1 MDRESSCTYYDY
13 RFVTGETK
21 SEEIMG
27 RFILKR
33 LGQTLIVLFIV
44 SIFVFLMVS
53 FLPGDPVYAML
64 GGEISQETYD
74 RWFYQLGLDKPL
86 LLRYFDWIAKALV
99 GNFGISA
106 SQHKEVVTIL
116 AERVPVT
123 IYLSMIS
130 FFISIPLGI
139 LLGVLAAINRGKK
152 IDGILTTFANV
163 CSCLPQFFLSVLFL
177 YLFSMKLH
185 LLPSFG
191 FTWPWVDLG
200 KSISQTIMPVLCLS
214 IGGVASICRQTRSSM
229 LEVISQDYIR
239 TARSKGLTQ
248 AKIVIV
254 HALKNALIP
263 VITLMGLRLGGMI
276 GGSMFVE
283 SVFNI
288 SGMGTL
294 LVSAIRAQDIPLI
307 QACVLLIA
315 VVACV
320 VNIITDIIYAAVD
333 PRIKV

>member
-1 MDRESSCTYYDY
+1 
-13 RFVTGETK
+13 
-21 SEEIMG
+21 MG
-27 RFILKR
+27 KFILKR
-33 LGQTLIVLFIV
+33 TGQTMIVLFIV
-44 SIFVFLMVS
+44 SVFVFLMVS

-64 GGEISQETYD
+64 GGEISQETYN
-74 RWFYQLGLDKPL
+74 RWYYELGLDQPL
-86 LLRYFDWIAKALV
+86 LIRYFLWISKAVV
-99 GNFGISA
+99 GNFGTSA
-106 SQHKEVVTIL
+106 SQHMAVIEVIAQRL
-116 AERVPVT
+116 PVT
-123 IYLSMIS
+123 LYLSLLA
-130 FFISIPLGI
+130 FFVSIPTGI
-139 LLGVLAAINRGKK
+139 ALGVLAAINRGKK
-152 IDGILTTFANV
+152 IDGALTTFANV

-177 YLFSMKLH
+177 YLFSMKMH
-185 LLPSFG
+185 WLPSFG

-200 KSISQTIMPVLCLS
+200 KSIQQTIMPLLCLA

-229 LEVISQDYIR
+229 LEVIGQDYIR
-239 TARSKGLTQ
+239 TARSKGLKQ
-248 AKIVIV
+248 DKIITV

-320 VNIITDIIYAAVD
+320 VNIITDIVYAAVD

>member
-1 MDRESSCTYYDY
+1 M
-13 RFVTGETK
+13 
-21 SEEIMG
+21 
-27 RFILKR
+27 
-33 LGQTLIVLFIV
+33 IVLFIV
-44 SIFVFLMVS
+44 SVFVFLMVS

-64 GGEISQETYD
+64 GGEISQETYN
-74 RWFYQLGLDKPL
+74 RWYYELGLDQPL
-86 LLRYFDWIAKALV
+86 LIRYFLWISKAV
-99 GNFGISA
+99 TGNFGTSA
-106 SQHKEVVTIL
+106 SQHMAVIEVIAQRL
-116 AERVPVT
+116 PVT
-123 IYLSMIS
+123 LYLSLLA
-130 FFISIPLGI
+130 FFVSIPTGI
-139 LLGVLAAINRGKK
+139 ALGVLAAINRGKK
-152 IDGILTTFANV
+152 IDGALTTFANV

-177 YLFSMKLH
+177 YLFSMKMH
-185 LLPSFG
+185 WLPSFG
-191 FTWPWVDLG
+191 FTWPWVDFG
-200 KSISQTIMPVLCLS
+200 KSIQQTIMPLLCLA
-214 IGGVASICRQTRSSM
+214 IGGVASICRQARSSM
-229 LEVISQDYIR
+229 LEVIGQDYIR
-239 TARSKGLTQ
+239 TARSKGLKPD
-248 AKIVIV
+248 KIITV

-320 VNIITDIIYAAVD
+320 VNIITDIVYAAVD

>member
-1 MDRESSCTYYDY
+1 
-13 RFVTGETK
+13 
-21 SEEIMG
+21 MG
-27 RFILKR
+27 KFILKR
-33 LGQTLIVLFIV
+33 TGQTMIVLFIV
-44 SIFVFLMVS
+44 SVFVFLMVS

-64 GGEISQETYD
+64 GGEISQETYN
-74 RWFYQLGLDKPL
+74 RWYYELGLDQPL
-86 LLRYFDWIAKALV
+86 LIRYFLWISKAV
-99 GNFGISA
+99 TGNFGTSA
-106 SQHKEVVTIL
+106 SQHMAVIEVIAQRL
-116 AERVPVT
+116 PVT
-123 IYLSMIS
+123 LYLSLLA
-130 FFISIPLGI
+130 FFVSIPTGI
-139 LLGVLAAINRGKK
+139 ALGVLAAINRGKK
-152 IDGILTTFANV
+152 IDGALTTFANV

-177 YLFSMKLH
+177 YLFSMKMH
-185 LLPSFG
+185 WLPSFG

-200 KSISQTIMPVLCLS
+200 KSIQQTIMPLLCLA

-229 LEVISQDYIR
+229 LEVIGQDYIR
-239 TARSKGLTQ
+239 TARSKGLKPD
-248 AKIVIV
+248 KIITV

-320 VNIITDIIYAAVD
+320 VNIITDIVYAAVD

>member
-1 MDRESSCTYYDY
+1 
-13 RFVTGETK
+13 
-21 SEEIMG
+21 MG
-27 RFILKR
+27 KFILKR

-44 SIFVFLMVS
+44 SVFVFLMVS

-64 GGEISQETYD
+64 GGEISQETYN
-74 RWFYQLGLDKPL
+74 RWYYELGLDQPL
-86 LLRYFDWIAKALV
+86 VIRYFLWISKAVV
-99 GNFGISA
+99 GNFGTSA
-106 SQHKEVVTIL
+106 SQHMAVIDVIAQRL
-116 AERVPVT
+116 PVT
-123 IYLSMIS
+123 LYLSLLA
-130 FFISIPLGI
+130 FFVSIPTGI
-139 LLGVLAAINRGKK
+139 ALGVLAAVNRGKK
-152 IDGILTTFANV
+152 IDGALTTFANV

-185 LLPSFG
+185 WLPSFG

-200 KSISQTIMPVLCLS
+200 KSIQQTIMPLLCLA

-229 LEVISQDYIR
+229 LEVIGQDYIR
-239 TARSKGLTQ
+239 TARSKGLKPN
-248 AKIVIV
+248 KIITV

-320 VNIITDIIYAAVD
+320 VNIITDIVYAAVD

>member
-1 MDRESSCTYYDY
+1 
-13 RFVTGETK
+13 
-21 SEEIMG
+21 MG
-27 RFILKR
+27 KFILKR
-33 LGQTLIVLFIV
+33 TGQTMIVLFIV
-44 SIFVFLMVS
+44 SVFVFLMVS

-64 GGEISQETYD
+64 GGEISQETYN
-74 RWFYQLGLDKPL
+74 RWYYELGLDQPL
-86 LLRYFDWIAKALV
+86 LIRYFLWISKAV
-99 GNFGISA
+99 TGNFGTSA
-106 SQHKEVVTIL
+106 SQHMAVIEVIAQRL
-116 AERVPVT
+116 PVT
-123 IYLSMIS
+123 LYLSLLA
-130 FFISIPLGI
+130 FFVSIPTGI
-139 LLGVLAAINRGKK
+139 ALGVLAAINRGKK
-152 IDGILTTFANV
+152 IDGALTTFANV

-177 YLFSMKLH
+177 YLFSMKMH
-185 LLPSFG
+185 WLPSFG
-191 FTWPWVDLG
+191 FTWPWMDFG
-200 KSISQTIMPVLCLS
+200 KSIQQTIMPLLCLA

-229 LEVISQDYIR
+229 LEVIGQDYIR
-239 TARSKGLTQ
+239 TARSKGLKPD
-248 AKIVIV
+248 KIITV

-320 VNIITDIIYAAVD
+320 VNIITDIVYAAVD

>member
-1 MDRESSCTYYDY
+1 
-13 RFVTGETK
+13 
-21 SEEIMG
+21 MG
-27 RFILKR
+27 KFILKR
-33 LGQTLIVLFIV
+33 TGQTMIVLFIV
-44 SIFVFLMVS
+44 SVFVFLMVS

-64 GGEISQETYD
+64 GGEISQETYN
-74 RWFYQLGLDKPL
+74 RWYYELGLDQPL
-86 LLRYFDWIAKALV
+86 LIRYFLWISKAV
-99 GNFGISA
+99 TGNFGTSA
-106 SQHKEVVTIL
+106 SQHMAVIEVIAQRL
-116 AERVPVT
+116 PVT
-123 IYLSMIS
+123 LYLSLLA
-130 FFISIPLGI
+130 FFVSIPTGI
-139 LLGVLAAINRGKK
+139 ALGVLAAINRGKK
-152 IDGILTTFANV
+152 IDGALTTFANV

-177 YLFSMKLH
+177 YLFSMKMH
-185 LLPSFG
+185 WLPSFG

-200 KSISQTIMPVLCLS
+200 KSIQQTIMPLLCLA

-229 LEVISQDYIR
+229 LEVIGQDYTR
-239 TARSKGLTQ
+239 TARSKGLKPD
-248 AKIVIV
+248 KIITV

-320 VNIITDIIYAAVD
+320 VNIITDIVYAAVD

>member
-1 MDRESSCTYYDY
+1 
-13 RFVTGETK
+13 
-21 SEEIMG
+21 MG
-27 RFILKR
+27 KFILKR
-33 LGQTLIVLFIV
+33 TGQTMIVLFIV
-44 SIFVFLMVS
+44 SVFVFLMVS

-64 GGEISQETYD
+64 GGEISQETYN
-74 RWFYQLGLDKPL
+74 RWYYELGLDQPL
-86 LLRYFDWIAKALV
+86 LIRYFLWISKAV
-99 GNFGISA
+99 TGNFGTSA
-106 SQHKEVVTIL
+106 SQHMAVIEVIAQRL
-116 AERVPVT
+116 PVT
-123 IYLSMIS
+123 LYLSLLA
-130 FFISIPLGI
+130 FFVSIPTGI
-139 LLGVLAAINRGKK
+139 ALGVLAAINRGKK
-152 IDGILTTFANV
+152 IDGALTTFANV

-177 YLFSMKLH
+177 YLFSMKMH
-185 LLPSFG
+185 WLPSFG

-200 KSISQTIMPVLCLS
+200 KSIQQTIMPLLCLA

-229 LEVISQDYIR
+229 LEVIGQDYIR
-239 TARSKGLTQ
+239 TARSKGLKPD
-248 AKIVIV
+248 KIITI

-320 VNIITDIIYAAVD
+320 VNIITDIVYAAVD

>member
-1 MDRESSCTYYDY
+1 M
-13 RFVTGETK
+13 
-21 SEEIMG
+21 
-27 RFILKR
+27 
-33 LGQTLIVLFIV
+33 IVLFIV
-44 SIFVFLMVS
+44 SVFVFLMVS

-64 GGEISQETYD
+64 GGEISQETYN
-74 RWFYQLGLDKPL
+74 RWYYELGLDQPL
-86 LLRYFDWIAKALV
+86 LIRYFLWISKAV
-99 GNFGISA
+99 TGNFGTSA
-106 SQHKEVVTIL
+106 SQHMAVIEVIAQRL
-116 AERVPVT
+116 PVT
-123 IYLSMIS
+123 LYLSLLA
-130 FFISIPLGI
+130 FFVSIPTGI
-139 LLGVLAAINRGKK
+139 ALGVLAAINRGKK
-152 IDGILTTFANV
+152 IDGALTTFANV

-177 YLFSMKLH
+177 YLFSMKMH
-185 LLPSFG
+185 WLPSFG

-200 KSISQTIMPVLCLS
+200 KSIQQTIMPLLCLA

-229 LEVISQDYIR
+229 LEVIGQDYIR
-239 TARSKGLTQ
+239 TARSKGLKSD
-248 AKIVIV
+248 KIITV

-320 VNIITDIIYAAVD
+320 VNIITDIVYAAVD

>member
-1 MDRESSCTYYDY
+1 
-13 RFVTGETK
+13 
-21 SEEIMG
+21 MG
-27 RFILKR
+27 KFILKR
-33 LGQTLIVLFIV
+33 TGQTMIVLFIV
-44 SIFVFLMVS
+44 SVFVFLMVS

-64 GGEISQETYD
+64 GGEISQETYN
-74 RWFYQLGLDKPL
+74 RWYYELGLDQPL
-86 LLRYFDWIAKALV
+86 LIRYFLWISKAV
-99 GNFGISA
+99 TGNFGTSA
-106 SQHKEVVTIL
+106 SQHMAVIEVIAQRL
-116 AERVPVT
+116 PVT
-123 IYLSMIS
+123 LYLSLLA
-130 FFISIPLGI
+130 FFVSIPTGI
-139 LLGVLAAINRGKK
+139 ALGVLAAINRGKK
-152 IDGILTTFANV
+152 IDGVLTTFANV

-177 YLFSMKLH
+177 YLFSMKMH
-185 LLPSFG
+185 WLPSFG
-191 FTWPWVDLG
+191 FTWPGVDLG
-200 KSISQTIMPVLCLS
+200 KSIQQTIMPLLCLA

-229 LEVISQDYIR
+229 LEVIGQDYIR
-239 TARSKGLTQ
+239 TARSKGLKPD
-248 AKIVIV
+248 KIITV

-320 VNIITDIIYAAVD
+320 VNIITDIVYAAVD

>member
-1 MDRESSCTYYDY
+1 
-13 RFVTGETK
+13 
-21 SEEIMG
+21 MG
-27 RFILKR
+27 KFILKR
-33 LGQTLIVLFIV
+33 TGQTMIVLFIV
-44 SIFVFLMVS
+44 SVFVFLMVS

-64 GGEISQETYD
+64 GGEISQETYN
-74 RWFYQLGLDKPL
+74 RWYYELGLDQPL
-86 LLRYFDWIAKALV
+86 LIRYFLWISKAV
-99 GNFGISA
+99 TGNFGTSA
-106 SQHKEVVTIL
+106 SQHMAVIEVIAQRL
-116 AERVPVT
+116 PVT
-123 IYLSMIS
+123 LYLSLLA
-130 FFISIPLGI
+130 FFVSIPTGI
-139 LLGVLAAINRGKK
+139 ALGVLAAINRGKK
-152 IDGILTTFANV
+152 IDGALTTFANV
-163 CSCLPQFFLSVLFL
+163 CSCLPQFFLSILFL
-177 YLFSMKLH
+177 YLFSMKMH
-185 LLPSFG
+185 WLPSFG

-200 KSISQTIMPVLCLS
+200 KSIQQTIMPLLCLA

-229 LEVISQDYIR
+229 LEVIGQDYIR
-239 TARSKGLTQ
+239 TARSKGLKPD
-248 AKIVIV
+248 KIITV

-263 VITLMGLRLGGMI
+263 VITLMGLRLGGMF

-320 VNIITDIIYAAVD
+320 VNIITDIVYAAVD

>member
-1 MDRESSCTYYDY
+1 
-13 RFVTGETK
+13 
-21 SEEIMG
+21 MG
-27 RFILKR
+27 KFILKR
-33 LGQTLIVLFIV
+33 TGQTMIVLFIV
-44 SIFVFLMVS
+44 SVFVFLMVS

-64 GGEISQETYD
+64 GGEISQETYN
-74 RWFYQLGLDKPL
+74 RWYYELGLDQPL
-86 LLRYFDWIAKALV
+86 LIRYFLWISKAV
-99 GNFGISA
+99 TGNFGTSA
-106 SQHKEVVTIL
+106 SQHMAVIEVIAQRL
-116 AERVPVT
+116 PVT
-123 IYLSMIS
+123 LYLSLLA
-130 FFISIPLGI
+130 FFVSIPTGI
-139 LLGVLAAINRGKK
+139 ALGVLAAINRGKK
-152 IDGILTTFANV
+152 IDGALTTFANV

-177 YLFSMKLH
+177 YLFSMKMH
-185 LLPSFG
+185 WLPSFG

-200 KSISQTIMPVLCLS
+200 KSIQQTIMPLLCLA

-229 LEVISQDYIR
+229 LEVIGQDYIR
-239 TARSKGLTQ
+239 TARSKGLKPD
-248 AKIVIV
+248 KIITV

-315 VVACV
+315 VVECV
-320 VNIITDIIYAAVD
+320 VNIITDIVYPAVEQ
-333 PRIKV
+333 RIKV

>member
-1 MDRESSCTYYDY
+1 M
-13 RFVTGETK
+13 
-21 SEEIMG
+21 
-27 RFILKR
+27 
-33 LGQTLIVLFIV
+33 IVLFIV
-44 SIFVFLMVS
+44 SVFVFLMVS

-64 GGEISQETYD
+64 GGEISQETYN
-74 RWFYQLGLDKPL
+74 RWYYELGLDQPL
-86 LLRYFDWIAKALV
+86 LIRYFLWISKAV
-99 GNFGISA
+99 TGNFGTSA
-106 SQHKEVVTIL
+106 SQHMAVIEVIAQRL
-116 AERVPVT
+116 PVT
-123 IYLSMIS
+123 LYLSLLA
-130 FFISIPLGI
+130 FFVSIPTGI
-139 LLGVLAAINRGKK
+139 ALGVLAAINRGKK
-152 IDGILTTFANV
+152 IDGALTTFANV

-177 YLFSMKLH
+177 YLFSMKMH
-185 LLPSFG
+185 WLPSFG

-200 KSISQTIMPVLCLS
+200 KSIQQTIMPLLCLA

-229 LEVISQDYIR
+229 LEVIGQDYIR
-239 TARSKGLTQ
+239 TARSKGLKPD
-248 AKIVIV
+248 KIITV

-320 VNIITDIIYAAVD
+320 VNIITDIVYAAVD

>member
-1 MDRESSCTYYDY
+1 
-13 RFVTGETK
+13 
-21 SEEIMG
+21 MG
-27 RFILKR
+27 KFILKR
-33 LGQTLIVLFIV
+33 TGQTMIVLFIV
-44 SIFVFLMVS
+44 SVFVFLMVS

-64 GGEISQETYD
+64 GGEISQETYN
-74 RWFYQLGLDKPL
+74 RWYYELGLDQPL
-86 LLRYFDWIAKALV
+86 LIRYFLWISKAV
-99 GNFGISA
+99 TGNFGTSA
-106 SQHKEVVTIL
+106 SQHMAVIEVIAQRL
-116 AERVPVT
+116 PVT
-123 IYLSMIS
+123 LYLSLLA
-130 FFISIPLGI
+130 FFVSIPTGI
-139 LLGVLAAINRGKK
+139 ALGVLAAINRGKK
-152 IDGILTTFANV
+152 IDGALTTFANV

-177 YLFSMKLH
+177 YLFSMKMH
-185 LLPSFG
+185 WLPSFG
-191 FTWPWVDLG
+191 FTWPWVDFG
-200 KSISQTIMPVLCLS
+200 KSIQQTIMPLLCLA
-214 IGGVASICRQTRSSM
+214 IGGVASICRQARSSM
-229 LEVISQDYIR
+229 LEVIGQDYIR
-239 TARSKGLTQ
+239 TARSKGLKPD
-248 AKIVIV
+248 KIITV

-320 VNIITDIIYAAVD
+320 VNIITDIVYAAVD

>member
-1 MDRESSCTYYDY
+1 M
-13 RFVTGETK
+13 
-21 SEEIMG
+21 
-27 RFILKR
+27 
-33 LGQTLIVLFIV
+33 IVLFIV
-44 SIFVFLMVS
+44 SVFVFLMVS

-64 GGEISQETYD
+64 GGEISQETYN
-74 RWFYQLGLDKPL
+74 RWYYELGLDQPL
-86 LLRYFDWIAKALV
+86 LIRYFLWISKAV
-99 GNFGISA
+99 TGNFGTSA
-106 SQHKEVVTIL
+106 SQHMAVIEVIAQRL
-116 AERVPVT
+116 PVT
-123 IYLSMIS
+123 LYFSLLA
-130 FFISIPLGI
+130 FFVSIPTGI
-139 LLGVLAAINRGKK
+139 ALGVLAAINRGKK
-152 IDGILTTFANV
+152 IDGALTTFANV

-177 YLFSMKLH
+177 YLFSMKMH
-185 LLPSFG
+185 WLPSFG

-200 KSISQTIMPVLCLS
+200 KSIQQTIMPLLCLA

-229 LEVISQDYIR
+229 LEVIGQDYIR
-239 TARSKGLTQ
+239 TARSKGLKPD
-248 AKIVIV
+248 KIITV

-320 VNIITDIIYAAVD
+320 VNIITDIVYAAVD

>member
-1 MDRESSCTYYDY
+1 
-13 RFVTGETK
+13 
-21 SEEIMG
+21 MG
-27 RFILKR
+27 KFILKR

-44 SIFVFLMVS
+44 SVFVFLMVS

-64 GGEISQETYD
+64 GGEISQETYN
-74 RWFYQLGLDKPL
+74 RWYYELGLDQPL
-86 LLRYFDWIAKALV
+86 LIRYFLWISKAVV
-99 GNFGISA
+99 GNFGTSA
-106 SQHKEVVTIL
+106 SQHMAVIEVIAQRL
-116 AERVPVT
+116 PVT
-123 IYLSMIS
+123 LYLSLLA
-130 FFISIPLGI
+130 FFVSIPTGI
-139 LLGVLAAINRGKK
+139 ALGVLAAINRGKK
-152 IDGILTTFANV
+152 IDGALTTFANV

-177 YLFSMKLH
+177 YLFSMKMH
-185 LLPSFG
+185 WLPSFG

-200 KSISQTIMPVLCLS
+200 KSIQQTIMPLLCLA

-229 LEVISQDYIR
+229 LEVIGQDYIR
-239 TARSKGLTQ
+239 TARSKGLKPD
-248 AKIVIV
+248 KIITV

-320 VNIITDIIYAAVD
+320 VNIITDIVYAAVD

>member
-1 MDRESSCTYYDY
+1 M
-13 RFVTGETK
+13 
-21 SEEIMG
+21 
-27 RFILKR
+27 
-33 LGQTLIVLFIV
+33 IVLFIV
-44 SIFVFLMVS
+44 SVFVFLMVS

-64 GGEISQETYD
+64 GGEISQETYN
-74 RWFYQLGLDKPL
+74 RWYYELGLDQPL
-86 LLRYFDWIAKALV
+86 LIRYFLWISKAV
-99 GNFGISA
+99 TGNFGTSA
-106 SQHKEVVTIL
+106 SQHMAVIEVIAQRL
-116 AERVPVT
+116 PVT
-123 IYLSMIS
+123 LYLSLLA
-130 FFISIPLGI
+130 FFVSIPTGI
-139 LLGVLAAINRGKK
+139 ALGVLAAINRGKK
-152 IDGILTTFANV
+152 IDGALTTFANV

-177 YLFSMKLH
+177 YLFSMKMH
-185 LLPSFG
+185 WLPSFG

-200 KSISQTIMPVLCLS
+200 KSIQQTIMPLLCLA

-229 LEVISQDYIR
+229 LEVIGQDYIR
-239 TARSKGLTQ
+239 TARSKGLKPD
-248 AKIVIV
+248 KIITV

-320 VNIITDIIYAAVD
+320 VNIITDIV
-333 PRIKV
+333 

>member
-1 MDRESSCTYYDY
+1 
-13 RFVTGETK
+13 
-21 SEEIMG
+21 MG
-27 RFILKR
+27 KFILKR
-33 LGQTLIVLFIV
+33 TGQTMIVLFIV
-44 SIFVFLMVS
+44 SVFVFLMVS

-64 GGEISQETYD
+64 GGEISQETYN
-74 RWFYQLGLDKPL
+74 RWYYELGLDQPL
-86 LLRYFDWIAKALV
+86 LIRYFLWISKAIT
-99 GNFGISA
+99 GNFGTSA
-106 SQHKEVVTIL
+106 SQHMAVIEVIAQRL
-116 AERVPVT
+116 PVT
-123 IYLSMIS
+123 LYLSLLA
-130 FFISIPLGI
+130 FFVSIPTGI
-139 LLGVLAAINRGKK
+139 ALGVLAAINRGKK
-152 IDGILTTFANV
+152 IDGALTTFANV

-177 YLFSMKLH
+177 YLFSMKMH
-185 LLPSFG
+185 WLPSFG

-200 KSISQTIMPVLCLS
+200 KSIQQTIMPLLCLA

-229 LEVISQDYIR
+229 LEVIGQDYIR
-239 TARSKGLTQ
+239 TARSKGLKPD
-248 AKIVIV
+248 KIITV

-320 VNIITDIIYAAVD
+320 VNIITDIVYAAVD

>member
-1 MDRESSCTYYDY
+1 M
-13 RFVTGETK
+13 
-21 SEEIMG
+21 
-27 RFILKR
+27 
-33 LGQTLIVLFIV
+33 IVLFIV
-44 SIFVFLMVS
+44 SVFVFLMVS

-64 GGEISQETYD
+64 GGEISQETYN
-74 RWFYQLGLDKPL
+74 RWYYELGLDQPL
-86 LLRYFDWIAKALV
+86 LIRYFLWISKAV
-99 GNFGISA
+99 TGNFGTSA
-106 SQHKEVVTIL
+106 SQHMAVIEVIAQRL
-116 AERVPVT
+116 PVT
-123 IYLSMIS
+123 LYLSLLA
-130 FFISIPLGI
+130 FFVSIPTGI
-139 LLGVLAAINRGKK
+139 ALGVLAAINRGKK
-152 IDGILTTFANV
+152 IDGALTTFANV

-177 YLFSMKLH
+177 YLFSMKMH
-185 LLPSFG
+185 WLPSFG

-200 KSISQTIMPVLCLS
+200 KSIQQTIMPLLCLA

-229 LEVISQDYIR
+229 LEVIGQDYIR
-239 TARSKGLTQ
+239 TARSKGLKQ
-248 AKIVIV
+248 DKIITV

-320 VNIITDIIYAAVD
+320 VNIITDIVYAAVD

>member
-1 MDRESSCTYYDY
+1 
-13 RFVTGETK
+13 
-21 SEEIMG
+21 MG
-27 RFILKR
+27 KFILKR

-44 SIFVFLMVS
+44 SVFVFLMVS

-64 GGEISQETYD
+64 GGEISQETYN
-74 RWFYQLGLDKPL
+74 RWYYELGLDQPL
-86 LLRYFDWIAKALV
+86 LIRYFLWISKAVV
-99 GNFGISA
+99 GNFGTSA
-106 SQHKEVVTIL
+106 SQHMAVIEVIAQRL
-116 AERVPVT
+116 PVT
-123 IYLSMIS
+123 LYLSLLA
-130 FFISIPLGI
+130 FFVSIPTGI
-139 LLGVLAAINRGKK
+139 ALGVLAAINRGKK
-152 IDGILTTFANV
+152 IDGALTTFANV

-177 YLFSMKLH
+177 YLFSMKMH
-185 LLPSFG
+185 WLPSFG

-200 KSISQTIMPVLCLS
+200 KSIQQTIMPLLCLA

-229 LEVISQDYIR
+229 LEVIGQDYIR
-239 TARSKGLTQ
+239 TARSKGLKQ
-248 AKIVIV
+248 DKIITV

-320 VNIITDIIYAAVD
+320 VNIITDIVYAAVD

>member
-1 MDRESSCTYYDY
+1 MAVIEVIAQRLP
-13 RFVTGETK
+13 VTLYL
-21 SEEIMG
+21 SLLA
-27 RFILKR
+27 F
-33 LGQTLIVLFIV
+33 FV
-44 SIFVFLMVS
+44 SI
-53 FLPGDPVYAML
+53 PTG
-64 GGEISQETYD
+64 
-74 RWFYQLGLDKPL
+74 
-86 LLRYFDWIAKALV
+86 IA
-99 GNFGISA
+99 
-106 SQHKEVVTIL
+106 
-116 AERVPVT
+116 
-123 IYLSMIS
+123 
-130 FFISIPLGI
+130 
-139 LLGVLAAINRGKK
+139 LGVLAAINRGKK
-152 IDGILTTFANV
+152 IDGALTTFANV

-177 YLFSMKLH
+177 YLFSMKMH
-185 LLPSFG
+185 WLPSFG
-191 FTWPWVDLG
+191 FTWPWVDFG
-200 KSISQTIMPVLCLS
+200 KSIQQTIMPLLCLA

-229 LEVISQDYIR
+229 LEVIGQDYIR
-239 TARSKGLTQ
+239 TARSKGLKPD
-248 AKIVIV
+248 KIITV

-320 VNIITDIIYAAVD
+320 VNIITDIVYAAVD